1 MRDMYEDII
10 TDLQNQIE
18 DLMDEILILDNPE
31 SMREVAHYVKEL
43 LRSDTIRDFVDLEEE
58 DRDDPWKYRGD

>member
-1 MRDMYEDII
+1 MNNKERMVD
-10 TDLQNQIE
+10 

-31 SMREVAHYVKEL
+31 SMREVANYVKEL

-58 DRDDPWKYRGD
+58 DHDDPWKYRGD